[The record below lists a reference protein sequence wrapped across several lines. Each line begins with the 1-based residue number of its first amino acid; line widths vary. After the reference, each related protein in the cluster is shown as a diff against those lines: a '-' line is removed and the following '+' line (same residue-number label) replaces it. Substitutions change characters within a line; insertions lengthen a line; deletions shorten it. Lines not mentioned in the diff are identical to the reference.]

1 MWTGRRDRR
10 TDSEAGVT
18 KLIVASC
25 NFSNSPKN
33 VTPSSFSPNLER
45 LRVPERKS
53 PSWKRCQ
60 NVFAKSENSGSSNC
74 MLDVPIF
81 VPDGHTVLERFGK
94 QCKHKGGPKLK
105 RL

>member
-25 NFSNSPKN
+25 NFSNAPKN
-33 VTPSSFSPNLER
+33 VKPSGISPNLGR
-45 LRVPERKS
+45 LRVPKRKS

-60 NVFAKSENSGSSNC
+60 NIFEKSENSGTSKC
-74 MLDVPIF
+74 MLDAPIF
-81 VPDGHTVLERFGK
+81 LPDGHTVLERFGK
-94 QCKHKGGPKLK
+94 QCMHKGGPN
-105 RL
+105 